1 MKTLTI
7 SALTL
12 SIFTFCAMPAFADF
26 ISPYDV
32 SNWTSSTEYGGS
44 INLSGAPTSITLISG
59 DGRVVTNSSQDFTIA
74 AVTDGFVSFN
84 WAFSTIDWDTHW
96 DPFGYLLN
104 GIFTQLTENRGLDT
118 QSGTA
123 SFAVLAGNV
132 FGFRAYSVDSIFG
145 SGTTIIS
152 NFSGTENTTLN
163 NPENNIGNN
172 PVPEPSTIILLG
184 TGLVGLIG
192 YRMKKKGA

>member
-26 ISPYDV
+26 IGPYDV

-132 FGFRAYSVDSIFG
+132 FGFRAYSVDSIYG

-152 NFSGTENTTLN
+152 NFSAPGNTTLN
-163 NPENNIGNN
+163 NSVVN
-172 PVPEPSTIILLG
+172 PEPSTIVLLG

>member
-26 ISPYDV
+26 IDLYDV

-84 WAFSTIDWDTHW
+84 WAFSTIDWDASW

-104 GIFTQLTENRGLDT
+104 GIFTQLTDDRGLDT

-145 SGTTIIS
+145 SATTTIS
-152 NFSGTENTTLN
+152 NFSAPGNTTLN
-163 NPENNIGNN
+163 NAVTN
-172 PVPEPSTIILLG
+172 PEPSTIVLLG

>member
-26 ISPYDV
+26 IGPYDV

-59 DGRVVTNSSQDFTIA
+59 DGRVTNSSQDFTIE
-74 AVTDGFVSFN
+74 AVDNSLVSFN
-84 WAFSTIDWDTHW
+84 WAFSTSDWDASW
-96 DPFGYLLN
+96 DPFGYLLD
-104 GIFTQLTENRGLDT
+104 GIFTQLTDDRGLDS
-118 QSGTA
+118 QRGTA
-123 SFAVLAGNV
+123 SFTVVAGDV

-145 SGTTIIS
+145 SATTIIS
-152 NFSGTENTTLN
+152 NFSAPGNTTLN
-163 NPENNIGNN
+163 NSVTN
-172 PVPEPSTIILLG
+172 PEPSTIILLG

>member
-26 ISPYDV
+26 IGPYDV

-44 INLSGAPTSITLISG
+44 IHLSGAPTSITLISG
-59 DGRVVTNSSQDFTIA
+59 DGRVMTESSQDFTIA

-84 WAFSTIDWDTHW
+84 WAFSTIDSEPHW

-104 GIFTQLTENRGLDT
+104 GIFTQLTDNRGLDT
-118 QSGTA
+118 QRGTA
-123 SFAVLAGNV
+123 SFAVLAENV
-132 FGFRAYSVDSIFG
+132 FGFRAYSVDSFSG

-152 NFSGTENTTLN
+152 NFSLTENTTLN
-163 NPENNIGNN
+163 NSVAN
-172 PVPEPSTIILLG
+172 PEPSTIVLLG

-192 YRMKKKGA
+192 YRMKKKA